1 VRSLLLI
8 IVNATSSAFL
18 EGLLAVRAAL
28 TRPASASSFFRVSWF
43 RQKKFH
49 SFQRQLNI
57 YGFARLSTG
66 KIIHEFIRG
75 WTCHVVSFGSNA
87 ACSFPDDHL
96 CVGPDKGSYYHEMF
110 LRGT

>member
-1 VRSLLLI
+1 MLLI

-18 EGLLAVRAAL
+18 EGLLAERAAL

-66 KIIHEFIRG
+66 KIIHAFIRG
-75 WTCHVVSFGSNA
+75 RTCHVVSLGSNTNA
-87 ACSFPDDHL
+87 ACSFPNDHL